1 MSLQGYL
8 DSESWGQKTS
18 LRWSSNRRITSVRL
32 QQWQKLCDRWS
43 DAIGS
48 DVPKEETELMSVTYA
63 CGKSEGNGQRG
74 SESTPPLTARVRVL
88 LYVLNSESF
97 TCEPRSHARDASEI
111 SRAWLF
117 VWSYRMSCFYSLHSR
132 WSSPSIPMNLPVLR
146 RLLLFTR

>member
-1 MSLQGYL
+1 MEIGITILMSLQGCF
-8 DSESWGQKTS
+8 DSESGGKRLAS
-18 LRWSSNRRITSVRL
+18 LRWSSNRRITSVQL

-43 DAIGS
+43 DTIGS

-74 SESTPPLTARVRVL
+74 AESTLPLTARVRVL

-117 VWSYRMSCFYSLHSR
+117 VWSHRVSCFYSLHIDPR
-132 WSSPSIPMNLPVLR
+132 PP
-146 RLLLFTR
+146 